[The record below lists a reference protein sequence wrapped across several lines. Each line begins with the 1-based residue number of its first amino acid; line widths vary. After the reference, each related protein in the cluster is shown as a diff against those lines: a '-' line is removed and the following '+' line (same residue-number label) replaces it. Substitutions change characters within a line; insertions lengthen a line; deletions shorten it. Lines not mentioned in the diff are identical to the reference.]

1 MDKYDIILCLASFG
15 GIAGSFMGFFLVHN
29 PEFKKSRAINNF
41 MLFIALLFWLSVPLA
56 LLCIPIL
63 YIQCNRILQLGYYSA
78 LVGSLLATFLMF
90 LWNCKYILCPLIKR
104 LDKEINLIRE
114 TMKIL

>member
-15 GIAGSFMGFFLVHN
+15 GIAGSFLGFFLVHN
-29 PEFKKSRAINNF
+29 PEFKSQTISNF

-63 YIQCNRILQLGYYSA
+63 YIQCDRILQLGYYSA

-90 LWNCKYILCPLIKR
+90 LWNCKYILCPLIIR
-104 LDKEINLIRE
+104 LDKEIKLSRE
-114 TMKIL
+114 TMRIL

>member
-15 GIAGSFMGFFLVHN
+15 GIAGSFLGFFLVHN
-29 PEFKKSRAINNF
+29 PEFKSRTINNF
-41 MLFIALLFWLSVPLA
+41 MLFIALLFWLAVPLS

-63 YIQCNRILQLGYYSA
+63 YIQCNRVLQLGYYSA

-104 LDKEINLIRE
+104 LNKEIKLSRE
-114 TMKIL
+114 TMRIL